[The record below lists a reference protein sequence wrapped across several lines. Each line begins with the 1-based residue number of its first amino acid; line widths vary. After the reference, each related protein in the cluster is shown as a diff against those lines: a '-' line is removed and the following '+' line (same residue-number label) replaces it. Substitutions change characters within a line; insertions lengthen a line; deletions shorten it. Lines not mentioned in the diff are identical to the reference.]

1 MGSVVVAHSR
11 PTRACDDGL
20 TVTATIPE
28 RETRYVKTDGGYV
41 GYQVFGTGPPDLL
54 FIPNWSQNLDVMWQ
68 EPSLAR
74 YLDRLASFARVI
86 CLNNRGSGVS
96 DPLPMTAAAIPSLD
110 AWMDDVRAVLDAAGA
125 RRAAILGDTEGGPVA
140 ILFSATFPERV
151 SSLVLVNSFARW
163 KRADDYPIG
172 MPPDAYDR
180 LLDVFEGFWGQDA
193 DMLALTA
200 PSMMADARFRSWF
213 TTYQRL
219 SMAPGYATAF
229 YRWVTGLDVRHVLA
243 SVGAPT
249 LVIHRSGNTHHRVAF
264 GRYLAEQIAGSE
276 YVELDGADSY
286 PFHAGDFSE
295 LLEKVEEFLT
305 GERQLHANDRTLA
318 TVLFTDIVG
327 STDKAAEV
335 GDEQWLDLLQVHD
348 RLTAEHIERFRGEMI
363 EHTGDGVLATFDGP
377 ARAVTCGIRLSQ
389 AVQRLGIDIR
399 VGMHTGEIEKRNGQ
413 IGGIAVH
420 IAARVMS
427 RARDGGVAVSSTV
440 KDLVTGSGFSFR
452 STGTH
457 QLKGVPGQWAIYEVA
472 ETA

>member
-1 MGSVVVAHSR
+1 MNTFAHSR
-11 PTRACDDGL
+11 PTGTCDDGL

-41 GYQVFGTGPPDLL
+41 GYQVFGSGPLDLL
-54 FIPNWSQNLDVMWQ
+54 FILNWSQNLDVMWQ

-86 CLNNRGSGVS
+86 CFNNRGSGVS
-96 DPLPMTAAAIPSLD
+96 DPLPMAAAAVPSLD

-125 RRAAILGDTEGGPVA
+125 RHAAIMGDTEGGPVA

-163 KRADDYPIG
+163 QQADDYSIG
-172 MPPDAYDR
+172 MPPDAYTRLIDR
-180 LLDVFEGFWGQDA
+180 FEDYWGQDA
-193 DMLALTA
+193 DMLAFSA
-200 PSMMADARFRSWF
+200 PSMVADVRFRSWF

-219 SMAPGYATAF
+219 SMPPGYATAF

-243 SVGAPT
+243 SVRTPT
-249 LVIHRSGNTHHRVAF
+249 LVIHRSGNLHHRVAF
-264 GRYLAEQIAGSE
+264 GRYLAERIAGSE

-295 LLEKVEEFLT
+295 LLDKVEEFLT
-305 GERQLHANDRTLA
+305 GEPQRHRTDRTLA

-348 RLTAEHIERFRGEMI
+348 RLTAEHIERFRGERI
-363 EHTGDGVLATFDGP
+363 EHTGDGILATFDGP
-377 ARAVTCGIRLSQ
+377 TRAVTCGIRLSR

-413 IGGIAVH
+413 VGGIAVH

-427 RARDGGVAVSSTV
+427 RAQDGGVAVSSTV

>member
-1 MGSVVVAHSR
+1 
-11 PTRACDDGL
+11 
-20 TVTATIPE
+20 VTAAIPE

-41 GYQVFGTGPPDLL
+41 GYQVFGSGPLDLL

-86 CLNNRGSGVS
+86 CFNNRGSGVS
-96 DPLPMTAAAIPSLD
+96 DPLPMAAAAIPSLD
-110 AWMDDVRAVLDAAGA
+110 AWMDDVGAVLDAAGA
-125 RRAAILGDTEGGPVA
+125 RHAAILGDTEGGPVA
-140 ILFSATFPERV
+140 ILFAATFPERV

-172 MPPDAYDR
+172 MPPDAYTGLIDR
-180 LLDVFEGFWGQDA
+180 FERYWGQDA
-193 DMLALTA
+193 DMLALSA
-200 PSMMADARFRSWF
+200 PSMVANARFRSWF
-213 TTYQRL
+213 STYQRL
-219 SMAPGYATAF
+219 SMPPGYATAF
-229 YRWVTGLDVRHVLA
+229 YEWVTGLDVRHVLG
-243 SVGAPT
+243 SVRVPT
-249 LVIHRSGNTHHRVAF
+249 LVIHRSGNAHHRVAF

-286 PFHAGDFSE
+286 PFHVGDFSE
-295 LLEKVEEFLT
+295 LLDKVEEFLT
-305 GERQLHANDRTLA
+305 GEPQPHGTDRTLA

-327 STDKAAEV
+327 STDKAAEL
-335 GDEQWLDLLQVHD
+335 GDEQWLDLLHVHD

-363 EHTGDGVLATFDGP
+363 EHTGDGILATFDGP

-399 VGMHTGEIEKRNGQ
+399 VGMHTGEIEKRNGH

-427 RARDGGVAVSSTV
+427 RAQDGGVAVSSTV

>member
-1 MGSVVVAHSR
+1 VSASR
-11 PTRACDDGL
+11 
-20 TVTATIPE
+20 IPE
-28 RETRYVKTDGGYV
+28 RETKYVKTDGGYV
-41 GYQVFGTGPPDLL
+41 GYQVFGSGPLDLL
-54 FIPNWSQNLDVMWQ
+54 FIPSWSQNIDVMWQ

-86 CLNNRGSGVS
+86 CFNNRGSGVS
-96 DPLPMTAAAIPSLD
+96 DPVPIAAIPSLD

-125 RRAAILGDTEGGPVA
+125 RHAAILGEAEGGPVA
-140 ILFSATFPERV
+140 ILFAATFPDRV

-172 MPPDAYDR
+172 MPPDTYTKLMDQY
-180 LLDVFEGFWGQDA
+180 EGYWGQDA

-229 YRWVTGLDVRHVLA
+229 YRWITGVDVRHVLA
-243 SVGAPT
+243 SVRTPT
-249 LVIHRSGNTHHRVAF
+249 LVIHRSGNLHHRVAY
-264 GRYLAEQIAGSE
+264 GRYLADRIERSE

-295 LLEKVEEFLT
+295 LLDKVEEFLT
-305 GERQLHANDRTLA
+305 GDRQLHATDRTLA

-327 STDKAAEV
+327 STDKAAQV

-348 RLTAEHIERFRGEMI
+348 RLTAEHVERFRGEI
-363 EHTGDGVLATFDGP
+363 VNHTGDGVLATFDGP
-377 ARAVTCGIRLSQ
+377 ARAVTCGLRLCRAMQ
-389 AVQRLGIDIR
+389 GLGLDIR

-413 IGGIAVH
+413 VGGIAVH

-427 RARDGGVAVSSTV
+427 RAPDGGVAVSSTV

-472 ETA
+472 ETPDARRT

>member
-1 MGSVVVAHSR
+1 M
-11 PTRACDDGL
+11 
-20 TVTATIPE
+20 TAAIPE

-41 GYQVFGTGPPDLL
+41 GYQVFGSGPLDLL

-86 CLNNRGSGVS
+86 CFNNRGSGVS
-96 DPLPMTAAAIPSLD
+96 DPLPMAAAAIPSLD
-110 AWMDDVRAVLDAAGA
+110 AWMDDVGAVLDAAGA
-125 RRAAILGDTEGGPVA
+125 RHAAILGDTEGGPVA
-140 ILFSATFPERV
+140 ILFAATFPERV

-172 MPPDAYDR
+172 MPPDAYTGLIDR
-180 LLDVFEGFWGQDA
+180 FERYWGQDA
-193 DMLALTA
+193 DMLALSA
-200 PSMMADARFRSWF
+200 PSMVANARFRSWF
-213 TTYQRL
+213 STYQRL
-219 SMAPGYATAF
+219 SMPPGYATAF
-229 YRWVTGLDVRHVLA
+229 YEWVTGLDVRHVLG
-243 SVGAPT
+243 SVRVPT
-249 LVIHRSGNTHHRVAF
+249 LVIHRSGNAHHRVAF

-286 PFHAGDFSE
+286 PFHVGDFSE
-295 LLEKVEEFLT
+295 LLDKVEEFLT
-305 GERQLHANDRTLA
+305 GEPQPHGTDRTLA

-327 STDKAAEV
+327 STDKAAEL
-335 GDEQWLDLLQVHD
+335 GDEQWLDLLHVHD

-399 VGMHTGEIEKRNGQ
+399 VGMHTGEIEKRNGH

-427 RARDGGVAVSSTV
+427 RAQDGGVAVSSTV

>member
-1 MGSVVVAHSR
+1 M
-11 PTRACDDGL
+11 
-20 TVTATIPE
+20 TAAIPE

-41 GYQVFGTGPPDLL
+41 AYQVFGTGPLDLL
-54 FIPNWSQNLDVMWQ
+54 FIPNWSHNLDVMWQ

-96 DPLPMTAAAIPSLD
+96 DPLPMGAAAIPSLD
-110 AWMDDVRAVLDAAGA
+110 SWMDDIRAVLDASGA
-125 RRAAILGDTEGGPVA
+125 RHAAILGDTEGGPVA

-172 MPPDAYDR
+172 MPPDAYDK
-180 LLDVFEGFWGQDA
+180 LIGVYEGYWGQDA

-200 PSMMADARFRSWF
+200 PSMMADARFRSWL

-219 SMAPGYATAF
+219 SIAPGYATAF

-243 SVGAPT
+243 SVRAPT
-249 LVIHRSGNTHHRVAF
+249 LVIHRSGNLHHRVAF
-264 GRYLAEQIAGSE
+264 GRYLAEHIPGSE
-276 YVELDGADSY
+276 YAELDGADSY

-295 LLEKVEEFLT
+295 LLDKIEEFLT
-305 GERQLHANDRTLA
+305 GEPQRYATDRTLA

-348 RLTAEHIERFRGEMI
+348 RLTAEHVERFRGEVI
-363 EHTGDGVLATFDGP
+363 DHTGDGILATFDGP
-377 ARAVTCGIRLSQ
+377 ARGVTCGLRLSQ
-389 AVQRLGIDIR
+389 AVLPLGINIR
-399 VGMHTGEIEKRNGQ
+399 VGLHTGEIEKRNGQ
-413 IGGIAVH
+413 VGGIAVH

-427 RARDGGVAVSSTV
+427 HAQDGGVAVSSTV
-440 KDLVTGSGFSFR
+440 KDLVTGSGFSFH

-457 QLKGVPGQWAIYEVA
+457 QLKGVPGKWAIYEAA
-472 ETA
+472 EMV

>member
-1 MGSVVVAHSR
+1 M
-11 PTRACDDGL
+11 
-20 TVTATIPE
+20 TAAIPE

-41 GYQVFGTGPPDLL
+41 GYQVFGSGPLDLL

-86 CLNNRGSGVS
+86 CFNNRGSGVS
-96 DPLPMTAAAIPSLD
+96 DPLPMAAAAIPSLD
-110 AWMDDVRAVLDAAGA
+110 AWMDDVGAVLDAAGA
-125 RRAAILGDTEGGPVA
+125 RHAAILGDTEGGPVA
-140 ILFSATFPERV
+140 ILFAATFPERV

-172 MPPDAYDR
+172 MPPDAYTGLIDR
-180 LLDVFEGFWGQDA
+180 FERYWGQDA
-193 DMLALTA
+193 DMLALSA
-200 PSMMADARFRSWF
+200 PSMVANARFRSWF
-213 TTYQRL
+213 STYQRL
-219 SMAPGYATAF
+219 SMPPGYATAF
-229 YRWVTGLDVRHVLA
+229 YEWVTGLDVRHVLG
-243 SVGAPT
+243 SVRVPT
-249 LVIHRSGNTHHRVAF
+249 LVIHRSGNAHHRVAF

-286 PFHAGDFSE
+286 PFHVGDFSE
-295 LLEKVEEFLT
+295 LLDKVEEFLT
-305 GERQLHANDRTLA
+305 GEPQPHGTDRTLA

-327 STDKAAEV
+327 STDKAAEL
-335 GDEQWLDLLQVHD
+335 GDEQWLDLLHVHD

-363 EHTGDGVLATFDGP
+363 EHTGDGILATFDGP

-399 VGMHTGEIEKRNGQ
+399 VGMHTGEIEKRNGH

-427 RARDGGVAVSSTV
+427 RAQDGGVAVSSTV